1 MSDEKRHDHPKR
13 LTLLTSRHSVGTAN
27 DGQVTRLSR
36 AYQGLALCDTFPA
49 FRSHHAT
56 VGQHPKRALCV
67 YRLLL
72 AWVLRLPRPS
82 RHTNRFKSHFAMS
95 GRMNNTAFIAIKMG
109 RRAKSQ
115 IDSPPRIGSMVHEKN
130 RVNCFGWRPV

>member
-1 MSDEKRHDHPKR
+1 MSDEKRTRSPE
-13 LTLLTSRHSVGTAN
+13 TTNTSDFETFGRYCE
-27 DGQVTRLSR
+27 RR
-36 AYQGLALCDTFPA
+36 ALCDTFPA

-56 VGQHPKRALCV
+56 IGQHAKRALCV

-115 IDSPPRIGSMVHEKN
+115 IDSPPRIASMVHEKN
-130 RVNCFGWRPV
+130 RVNCLAGGLRD